1 MNFGMQNIVLDS
13 LYKKDFP
20 IFANNPGLIY
30 LDSSSSA
37 QKPKSVIDAVSHYY
51 ENDYANVHRAIYGLS
66 ERSTA
71 LFEEARA
78 KVAEFIGAASS
89 QQIVFTKNATES
101 VNLVAYAWAERN
113 LNPGD
118 TILVTILE
126 HHSNFVPWFELAKKK
141 GLNLK
146 IVELNLDQNITADEI
161 IAEIDDSVKFLAI
174 TQMSNSLGTKI
185 DVDTVVSYAKNRG
198 VVTLVDACQ
207 SVAHMPVEFEE
218 IGADFMVFSGHKLYG
233 PTGVG
238 VLCVSQEMAR
248 TMEPF
253 LYGGDMIRS
262 VSKDE
267 VLYAEAP
274 SRFEAGTP
282 DVAGVIGLG
291 VAVDYLKGIGMDQV
305 ELNDSSLCD
314 YAFDKLLEVEGVRV
328 LGPQTKGLRASGIA
342 FVMDRVHAHDVAQ
355 ILSDSNV
362 CVRAGHHCT
371 QPLMKALGVVSS
383 VRMSFGVYNS
393 FADVDRAIEVLKT
406 VPEIFKKKVNE

>member
-1 MNFGMQNIVLDS
+1 MQNIVLDS